1 MRLRLAQLS
10 SMQQVLIKLEQQQLA
25 ELVLKQVVVASMEYS
40 QRLVGQTLA
49 ATTLDS

>member
-10 SMQQVLIKLEQQQLA
+10 SMQQVLIKLEQQLA